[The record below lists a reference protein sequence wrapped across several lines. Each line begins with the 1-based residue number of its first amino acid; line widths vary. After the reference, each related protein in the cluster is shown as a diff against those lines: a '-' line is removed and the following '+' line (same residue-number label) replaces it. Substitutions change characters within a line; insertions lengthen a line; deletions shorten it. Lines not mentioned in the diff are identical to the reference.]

1 MFDEVIY
8 LSMGNKEGEFIKY
21 FAFSQK
27 VFRVSFEK
35 HALL

>member
-8 LSMGNKEGEFIKY
+8 LSVGNKEGKFIKC

-35 HALL
+35 LALL